1 MNSFKLNQKSE
12 ISKIIKTDIH
22 SIVDCKIGGK
32 SSING
37 YKERNEKTLS
47 VKELKQSIEVLKD
60 KGRHMQFVTK
70 LSGL

>member
-1 MNSFKLNQKSE
+1 MNSFKVNQKSE
-12 ISKIIKTDIH
+12 ISEIIKTDIH
-22 SIVDCKIGGK
+22 SIVDGKIGGK